1 MRLNTVL
8 KVQPMQARR
17 EQAVMSPGHWRLAA
31 QLCRPR
37 GWTLIELMVVV
48 TIVGILAAVA
58 YPSYTEYVRKGR
70 RADAVA
76 ALGAVQ
82 QAQERYRSNHP
93 TYGTLADIGAPS
105 TSAQGH
111 YTVAVSGTPTNNTY
125 TAVATPTGAQASD
138 STCTTLSVSM
148 ANGHIVYGKT
158 GSGTVASCWGY

>member
-1 MRLNTVL
+1 MRWETIVQVQRRQAKRKQTVT
-8 KVQPMQARR
+8 PAGRR
-17 EQAVMSPGHWRLAA
+17 LRAMYRFHT
-31 QLCRPR
+31 R

-48 TIVGILAAVA
+48 AIVGILAAVA

-93 TYGTLADIGAPS
+93 SYGTMAEIGAPS
-105 TSAQGH
+105 TTAHGH
-111 YTVAVSGTPTNNTY
+111 YTVAVTGTPTASTY
-125 TAVATPTGAQASD
+125 SAVATPIGAQASD
-138 STCTTLSVSM
+138 STCTTLNVSM
-148 ANGHIVYGKT
+148 ANGNIVYGKT

>member
-1 MRLNTVL
+1 MQTQRGHGMTRYGQVPLDRHL
-8 KVQPMQARR
+8 CQP
-17 EQAVMSPGHWRLAA
+17 H
-31 QLCRPR
+31 

-48 TIVGILAAVA
+48 AIVGILATVA

-82 QAQERYRSNHP
+82 QAQERYRSNQP

-111 YTVAVSGTPTNNTY
+111 YTVAITGTPTSNTY
-125 TAVATPTGAQASD
+125 TAVATATGPQASD

-148 ANGHIVYGKT
+148 ANGNIVYGTT
-158 GSGTVASCWGY
+158 GSGTVASCWTR